1 VHHDAEVSLPES
13 GKKHVRSASTIA
25 MFALAVGQ
33 FLVGLDLSVMTVAL
47 PSIQADFNVGMM
59 ALQWAVIAYMV
70 AGAALAVPFGAV
82 GDRIG
87 RRRLYLIGTATF
99 VVGSAI
105 SALAPGIGVLILGR
119 ALQGIGSGAMGTL
132 ALAMLVAMVPRE
144 RIPRLIGLWTAI
156 TSGASALGPLIGG
169 GLVSAFGWRW
179 VFGINVILMA
189 LVIPL
194 VIKEVPGDTP
204 ENAKSTQRVDLI
216 GAALLTIAMIFI
228 AGGLSF
234 LENYRYTDPIVWGP
248 ILLGLL
254 VVGALAMEQRRSHNP
269 LTQWS
274 TLRVAPI
281 PATLVLLAL
290 LGMVL
295 AGAMLQLMMLLQNV
309 LGLTPLIAGA
319 VSFGAS
325 LMLVIFSP
333 ISPRVMAKLGL
344 GLTSA
349 IGLILTALGLFGLSL
364 IDTTTGA
371 LTVTGYTAV
380 MGAGLGFGMPAVSA
394 GAMGAVPRESV
405 GAISGF
411 LNLIGSIAAVLGIA
425 VLGAISANQVLNAWD
440 ATSASV
446 PNAASLS
453 DEVISGAIPEI
464 RASNGD
470 QTADIAGQAYLIG
483 VTDALRISA
492 VGVTIAGVVSIPLL
506 GSRGRVRKTQTVAQQ
521 APTSGS

>member
-1 VHHDAEVSLPES
+1 MHEDAHMALPEPVT
-13 GKKHVRSASTIA
+13 KHVRSASSVA
-25 MFALAVGQ
+25 MVALAVGQ

-47 PSIQADFNVGMM
+47 PSIEADFNVGMM

-105 SALAPGIGVLILGR
+105 SALAPGIGVLIIGR
-119 ALQGIGSGAMGTL
+119 ALQGVGSGAMGTL

-144 RIPRLIGLWTAI
+144 QIPRLIGLWTAV
-156 TSGASALGPLIGG
+156 TSGAAAMGPLIGG
-169 GLVSAFGWRW
+169 GLVTAFGWRW

-194 VIKEVPGDTP
+194 VIKEVPSDAP
-204 ENAKSTQRVDLI
+204 ANSRDAQRVDLL

-234 LENYRYTDPIVWGP
+234 LENYRWTDPIVWLP
-248 ILLGLL
+248 VVVGLL
-254 VVGALAMEQRRSHNP
+254 VAGALAAQQRRSRNP
-269 LTQWS
+269 LTKWS
-274 TLRVAPI
+274 IVRTAPI
-281 PATLVLLAL
+281 PSTLVLLVL

-309 LGLTPLIAGA
+309 LGLTPLLAGA

-333 ISPRVMAKLGL
+333 ISPKVMAKLGL

-349 IGLILTALGLFGLSL
+349 LGLFLTALGLFGLSM
-364 IDTTTGA
+364 IQTTTGA
-371 LTVTGYTAV
+371 LAVTCCTAV

-394 GAMGAVPRESV
+394 GAMSAVPRESV

-411 LNLIGSIAAVLGIA
+411 LNLIASISAVLGIA
-425 VLGAISANQVLNAWD
+425 VLGAISATQVASAWD
-440 ATSASV
+440 ATSSSV
-446 PNAASLS
+446 PDAAGLTP
-453 DEVISGAIPEI
+453 EVISGAIPEI
-464 RASNGD
+464 RSTSGD
-470 QTADIAGQAYLIG
+470 QTADIAGLAYLVG

-492 VGVTIAGVVSIPLL
+492 VGVAIAGAVSVPLL
-506 GSRGRVRKTQTVAQQ
+506 GARGRVRRSDTRVQQ
-521 APTSGS
+521 APIPGA